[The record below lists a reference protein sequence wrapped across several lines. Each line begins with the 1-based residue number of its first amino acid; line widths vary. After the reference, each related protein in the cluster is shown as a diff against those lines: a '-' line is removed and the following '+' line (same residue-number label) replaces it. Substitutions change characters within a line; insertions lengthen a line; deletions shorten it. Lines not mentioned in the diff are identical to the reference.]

1 MSNDTDRKTYL
12 IEYETDGKIFCADIM
27 AIDYY
32 HAVLMLEDLK
42 KTGRVIGELEER
54 IEWN

>member
-1 MSNDTDRKTYL
+1 MSNDTDWKTYL
-12 IEYETDGKIFCADIM
+12 IEYETDGKIFCTDIM

-42 KTGRVIGELEER
+42 ATATLDGEVVEVIK
-54 IEWN
+54 ND